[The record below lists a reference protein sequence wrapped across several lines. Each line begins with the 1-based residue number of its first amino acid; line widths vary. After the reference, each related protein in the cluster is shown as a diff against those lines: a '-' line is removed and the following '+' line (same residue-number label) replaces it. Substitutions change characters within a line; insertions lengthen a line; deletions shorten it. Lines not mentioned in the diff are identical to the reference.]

1 MTTSALG
8 QNQTGDST
16 ESFESFISSIS
27 EDLLGYFLRRV
38 APREGAADCLSET
51 LLVVWRKRES
61 LPGPADE
68 RRRWVFGV
76 AHNVLRN
83 HRRSTARQLLV
94 VNKLRDALEASHIET
109 TRSPDAEALLA
120 EVRKLKPKDQD
131 LVLLVAWD
139 GFSLADAAQIVGIKA
154 PAARARYSRIRRRL
168 SGES

>member
-1 MTTSALG
+1 MTFSTIG
-8 QNQTGDST
+8 QNKTGTSV
-16 ESFESFISSIS
+16 EPFEAFISSIS

-38 APREGAADCLSET
+38 SPREGAADCVGET
-51 LLVVWRKRES
+51 LLIVWRKRES

-94 VNKLRDALEASHIET
+94 VNKLRDALEASLIET

-120 EVRKLKPKDQD
+120 EVRKLKPQDQD

-154 PAARARYSRIRRRL
+154 PTARARYSRIRRRL
-168 SGES
+168 SGGS